1 MFSTE
6 QLEPREDSLLLE
18 LIKGI
23 VLYCNKLNYNPII
36 GFAIP
41 HLPSLANQN
50 KYDDNVELLTVRL
63 NQSEM
68 DKF

>member
-18 LIKGI
+18 LIKGS
-23 VLYCNKLNYNPII
+23 VLYCNKLNNNPII
-36 GFAIP
+36 VFAIP

-50 KYDDNVELLTVRL
+50 KYDDNVRVV
-63 NQSEM
+63 NC
-68 DKF
+68 

>member
-6 QLEPREDSLLLE
+6 QLEPREDSVLLE

-36 GFAIP
+36 VFAIP

-63 NQSEM
+63 NQSEI